1 VLQTERLVLRRWRD
15 DDIAAMERL
24 NTDPRFTTFLTADG
38 RPFTAA
44 ESAAAVARWRRHWDE
59 HGFGLWAVEERET
72 GRFVGRVGVQ
82 YHRLWPDDPEV
93 GWGIDPELWGSG
105 YATEAGAAAIED
117 AFATLDIPRLVSI
130 VLPANTA
137 SIAVQTR
144 LGIRPWETVRWPE
157 GDADLE
163 VRVLERSDWAR
174 LQSPA

>member
-15 DDIAAMERL
+15 DDVAAMEPL
-24 NTDPRFTTFLTADG
+24 NTDPRFTRFLTADG

-44 ESAAAVARWRRHWDE
+44 ESAGAVARWRHHWEE

-82 YHRLWPDDPEV
+82 FHRLWPDDPEV
-93 GWGIDPELWGSG
+93 GWGIDPDLWGRG
-105 YATEAGAAAIED
+105 YATEAGAAAIEH
-117 AFATLDIPRLVSI
+117 AFATLAIPRLVSI

-144 LGIRPWETVRWPE
+144 LGIRPWETVWWPD
-157 GDADLE
+157 GKTDLE
-163 VRVLERSDWAR
+163 VRVLERVEWAAR
-174 LQSPA
+174 

>member
-1 VLQTERLVLRRWRD
+1 LRRWRD
-15 DDIAAMERL
+15 DDVAAMERL
-24 NTDPRFTTFLTADG
+24 NTDPRFTQFLTVHG
-38 RPFTAA
+38 GPFTPA
-44 ESAAAVARWRRHWDE
+44 ESAAAVERWRRHWDE

-93 GWGIDPELWGSG
+93 GWGIDPDLWGRG

-130 VLPANTA
+130 VLPTNTA

-144 LGIRPWETVRWPE
+144 LGIRPWKTVAWPE
-157 GDADLE
+157 GGRDLE
-163 VRVLERSDWAR
+163 VRVLERADWAR

>member
-1 VLQTERLVLRRWRD
+1 
-15 DDIAAMERL
+15 MERL
-24 NTDPRFTTFLTADG
+24 NTDPRFTPFLTVHG
-38 RPFTAA
+38 GPFTAA
-44 ESAAAVARWRRHWDE
+44 ESAAAVERWRRHWDE

-93 GWGIDPELWGSG
+93 GWGIDPDLWGRG
-105 YATEAGAAAIED
+105 YATEAGAKAIED
-117 AFATLDIPRLVSI
+117 AFATLDVPRLVSI

-144 LGIRPWETVRWPE
+144 LGIRPWKTVAWPE
-157 GDADLE
+157 GGRDLE
-163 VRVLERSDWAR
+163 VRVLERADWAR